1 MVGYPHDV
9 EQVILG
15 QDTGVLHHMK
25 QGAVLVDH
33 TTSSPGLALKIFE
46 EA

>member
-25 QGAVLVDH
+25 KGAVLVDH
-33 TTSSPGLALKIFE
+33 TTSSPGLAFKIFE